1 MVEEEHL
8 TPSFYEPKEK
18 NTVALVGL
26 ILSIIGLLFFISIIW
41 IILAIPLLTI
51 WFILWVIWL
60 CYKPRWKAI
69 AAIIISLIP
78 YALVYCLSFYLSNNL
93 KAPMEELANWAET
106 TLTGEAMENIDQER
120 FNNIANYVFEQ
131 RLHEFTP
138 EMIES
143 MYENA
148 SGSTIVEKGWYI
160 VLDWFKDSFNEAME
174 AYNNGV
180 IIESTGDNALWN
192 MLNISISSSSL
203 ESANEDENLSGEGTD
218 DDVCTMI
225 YEPVCG
231 VDGQVYWNSCVL
243 EKAGVELD
251 ESSTATES
259 WCVSE

>member
-78 YALVYCLSFYLSNNL
+78 YALVYCLGFYLSNNL

-120 FNNIANYVFEQ
+120 FNNISNYVLKQ
-131 RLHEFTP
+131 HIQEFTP
-138 EMIES
+138 EKLGS
-143 MYENA
+143 MYEIA
-148 SGSTIVEKGWYI
+148 SGSSAVEKAGYVVVDMI
-160 VLDWFKDSFNEAME
+160 KDVFNESIE
-174 AYNNGV
+174 AYNDGV
-180 IIESTGDNALWN
+180 VIESTGDNALWN
-192 MLNISISSSSL
+192 ALSISISKEA
-203 ESANEDENLSGEGTD
+203 ESINEDENLSGEETE
-218 DDVCTMI
+218 DDVICTMI

-231 VDGQVYWNSCVL
+231 VDGQVYWNSCL
-243 EKAGVELD
+243 LGKAGIEID
-251 ESSTATES
+251 ETATATES
-259 WCVSE
+259 WCVNE

>member
-8 TPSFYEPKEK
+8 TPSFEEPKEK
-18 NTVALVGL
+18 NTVALVWL
-26 ILSIIGLLFFISIIW
+26 ILSIIGLLFFISILW
-41 IILAIPLLTI
+41 IIFAIPLLGI

-78 YALVYCLSFYLSNNL
+78 CALVYCLGFYLSNSL
-93 KAPMEELANWAET
+93 KAPTEDFMIWAET